1 MQASPYEEILN
12 SRPFKFMVGKAQ
24 KEFFLHSALVA
35 SKSEVLGKMMNGS
48 FIEGQQGYATL
59 PDEDASTFAAFAEFA
74 FTGDYQITMALDTS
88 PRKAESSILYNRNDQ
103 KWSRPSNDDWKKFVQ
118 SIEYGF
124 EAKTADAPELNEGN
138 MRVDFSAFFIAHA
151 KVYIFADCYGVAGLL
166 SLAMRKLH
174 KALCGFRLSTLRIG
188 DIVSLTVPREAEDDG
203 GVVLGNDYGFTRY
216 GHRGEVFSKIPD
228 EEEGFCSGHGLVYGV
243 SVEELLKISL
253 PKGGRGYTHSCGVL
267 PMHLLPQLPA
277 ALPAPHMDRDGDAIS
292 TETDFAAQIAT
303 IVMNSS
309 F

>member
-1 MQASPYEEILN
+1 
-12 SRPFKFMVGKAQ
+12 MVGKAQ

-151 KVYIFADCYGVAGLL
+151 K
-166 SLAMRKLH
+166 
-174 KALCGFRLSTLRIG
+174 
-188 DIVSLTVPREAEDDG
+188 TVPREAEDDG